1 MHKTFSQ
8 FLNEVR
14 IGRSCKMLI
23 EEKFSILEIAYQCG
37 YNSQTNF
44 NRQFKKVKGMTP
56 KSFQKM
62 YLKKV

>member
-1 MHKTFSQ
+1 
-8 FLNEVR
+8 
-14 IGRSCKMLI
+14 
-23 EEKFSILEIAYQCG
+23 LEIAYQCG

-44 NRQFKKVKGMTP
+44 NRQFKKIKGMTP